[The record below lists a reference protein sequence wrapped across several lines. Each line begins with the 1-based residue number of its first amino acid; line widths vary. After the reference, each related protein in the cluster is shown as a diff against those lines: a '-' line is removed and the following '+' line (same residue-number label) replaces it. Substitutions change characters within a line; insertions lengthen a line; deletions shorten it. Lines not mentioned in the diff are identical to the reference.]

1 QVGYSDWLFTT
12 VGARFDRHSAFGES
26 AGTAFYPKISVSFVP
41 SDIDGLDLP
50 LVSTL
55 RLRGAIGKSGLQ
67 PGAFDKYTT
76 FNPLPSTLGPGVAP
90 DDLGN
95 EDLKPEGS
103 TEWELGTEL
112 GLFDDRIALQAT
124 YWNRLTED
132 VLVDRQ
138 FAPSGGFTNTQLDN
152 IGEMKA
158 WGLELGINGSVFT
171 TPDFSLNLFAN
182 ASYL

>member
-1 QVGYSDWLFTT
+1 
-12 VGARFDRHSAFGES
+12 
-26 AGTAFYPKISVSFVP
+26 
-41 SDIDGLDLP
+41 
-50 LVSTL
+50 
-55 RLRGAIGKSGLQ
+55 
-67 PGAFDKYTT
+67 
-76 FNPLPSTLGPGVAP
+76 
-90 DDLGN
+90 
-95 EDLKPEGS
+95 
-103 TEWELGTEL
+103 
-112 GLFDDRIALQAT
+112 FDDRIALQAT

-182 ASYL
+182 ASYLTREVTDMGGAPDLKVGYFRYLTWVKEGYAPGAFFGAKITGDEYPIDIDRDNVADSRDALLAYFGEPRAADAFLPSVVAEDGDGDLIDHYLG